1 MLKRKVIMNLLIKSF
16 LVLVVLSLA
25 VFLIVQIVDNNVI
38 RELISSEELHD
49 NDMDNE
55 QTEEEKVSIINGY
68 KAIQLDNDIIIAS
81 GLAFEKLKSMT
92 IKPEFMAYAEVVDVS
107 PLVALKTQ
115 YEDLVAERNIIQNAL
130 SNQNK
135 ILERAEALH
144 KVKSLSTRELE
155 KNRADR
161 NQKAAELNAYNTRV
175 NSFIYSIKSSW
186 GEQLASLILDKERQ
200 NEFDLLATYQESL
213 ILLSLPKNKLLDH
226 QQQNAYV
233 SNLNQRVTA
242 QAVTYLDRAKQVNNS
257 LYGESFFYLLESEKV
272 RAGMRLFAWI
282 EETENK
288 LEGYFVTDN
297 AIIWYAN
304 EPWVYVKHGEDLFIR
319 KPLGPARRMDDGWL
333 LETNLLAD
341 DELLVT
347 KGGQTLLSEEFKW
360 AIPDENDD

>member
-25 VFLIVQIVDNNVI
+25 AFLIVQIVDNNVI

-49 NDMDNE
+49 DDMDNE

-68 KAIQLDNDIIIAS
+68 KAIKLDNDIIIAS

-92 IKPEFMAYAEVVDVS
+92 IKPEFMAYAEVVDIS
-107 PLVALKTQ
+107 PLVSLKTE
-115 YEDLVAERNIIQNAL
+115 YDDLIAERNIVQNAL

-144 KVKSLSTRELE
+144 KAKSLSTGELE
-155 KNRADR
+155 KTRADR
-161 NQKAAELNAYNTRV
+161 DQRVAELHAYNTHV
-175 NSFIYSIKSSW
+175 NSFIYNIKSSW
-186 GEQLASLILDKERQ
+186 GEQLANLILDKERLD
-200 NEFDLLATYQESL
+200 EFDLLAAYQKSL
-213 ILLSLPKNKLLDH
+213 ILLSLPKNKMLNY
-226 QQQNAYV
+226 QQQNVYA
-233 SNLNQRVTA
+233 SDLNQRETA
-242 QAVTYLDRAKQVNNS
+242 QAVAYLDRAKKVNNS

-288 LEGYFVTDN
+288 VEGYFIPDN
-297 AIIWYAN
+297 CIIWYAN
-304 EPWVYVKHGEDLFIR
+304 EPWIYVKHGADLFIR
-319 KPLGPARRMDDGWL
+319 KPLGTARRMDDGWL
-333 LETNLLAD
+333 LETDLLAA